1 MKLLIVTG
9 LSGAGKTQALRCL
22 EDSGYFC
29 VDNLPCEMLEG
40 FLELCRKAA
49 PPVERAAV
57 VIDSREQV
65 FRSNAE
71 QVLNILDRLPIQ
83 YHILFLE
90 CRDEVLE
97 RRYNET
103 RRRHPLSKDVRDG
116 IRAERDML
124 SGFRDRADTIID
136 TTSLKPLELAAK
148 LGILFLDDET
158 STFRLIFE
166 SFGYKRGV
174 PFEADMVLDMRFL
187 PNPFYEPALRTLSGA
202 DEAVLEYMLQ
212 DPAFLSFLE
221 QTETMLRLLI
231 PGFRRQGKRRLLV
244 AFGCTGGRHRSV
256 CAAEQMAK
264 RMRPDFDVKLVHRD
278 TTLEAN
284 DIRSRLGT

>member
-9 LSGAGKTQALRCL
+9 LSGAGKTQALRYF
-22 EDSGYFC
+22 EDAGYFC

-40 FLELCRKAA
+40 FIELCRKAA

-65 FRSNAE
+65 FRSDAE
-71 QVLNILDRLPIQ
+71 QVLRTLDKLPMQ
-83 YHILFLE
+83 CSILFLE

-103 RRRHPLSKDVRDG
+103 RRRHPLSRDVRDG

-124 SGFRDRADTIID
+124 GAFRDRADTIID
-136 TTSLKPLELAAK
+136 TTNLKPLELASK
-148 LGILFLDDET
+148 LGALFADG
-158 STFRLIFE
+158 SAAAFRLTFE

-174 PFEADMVLDMRFL
+174 PFEADMVFDMRFL
-187 PNPFYEPALRTLSGA
+187 PNPFYEPALRPLSGA
-202 DEAVLEYMLQ
+202 DAPVLDYISQ
-212 DPAFLSFLE
+212 DPAFARFLD
-221 QTETMLRLLI
+221 QTEEMLKLLI
-231 PGFRRQGKRRLLV
+231 PSFCKQGKRSLLV

-256 CAAEQMAK
+256 CAAEQMAR
-264 RMRPDFDVKLVHRD
+264 RMAAEYDVKLAHRD
-278 TTLEAN
+278 MTVEAG
-284 DIRSRLGT
+284 DINARLGN

>member
-174 PFEADMVLDMRFL
+174 PFEADMVFDMRFL

>member
-9 LSGAGKTQALRCL
+9 LSGAGKTQALRYF
-22 EDSGYFC
+22 EDAGYFC

-40 FLELCRKAA
+40 FIKLCRKAA

-65 FRSNAE
+65 FRSDAE
-71 QVLNILDRLPIQ
+71 QVLRTLDKLPMQ
-83 YHILFLE
+83 CSILFLE

-103 RRRHPLSKDVRDG
+103 RRRHPLSRDVRDG

-124 SGFRDRADTIID
+124 GAFRDRADTIID
-136 TTSLKPLELAAK
+136 TTNLKPLELASK
-148 LGILFLDDET
+148 LGALFADG
-158 STFRLIFE
+158 SAAAFRLTFE

-174 PFEADMVLDMRFL
+174 PFEADMVFDMRFL
-187 PNPFYEPALRTLSGA
+187 PNPFYEPALRPLSGA
-202 DEAVLEYMLQ
+202 DAPVLDYISQ
-212 DPAFLSFLE
+212 DPAFARFLD
-221 QTETMLRLLI
+221 QTEEMLKLLI
-231 PGFRRQGKRRLLV
+231 PSFCKQGKRSLLV

-256 CAAEQMAK
+256 CAAEQMAR
-264 RMRPDFDVKLVHRD
+264 RMAAEYDVKLAHRD
-278 TTLEAN
+278 MTVEAG
-284 DIRSRLGT
+284 DINARLGN

>member
-9 LSGAGKTQALRCL
+9 LSGAGKTQALRYF
-22 EDSGYFC
+22 EDAGYFC

-40 FLELCRKAA
+40 FIELCRKAA

-65 FRSNAE
+65 FRSDAE
-71 QVLNILDRLPIQ
+71 QVLRTLDKLPMQ
-83 YHILFLE
+83 CSILFLE

-103 RRRHPLSKDVRDG
+103 RRRHPLSRDVRDG

-124 SGFRDRADTIID
+124 GAFRDRADTIID
-136 TTSLKPLELAAK
+136 TTNLKPLELAAK
-148 LGILFLDDET
+148 LGALFADA
-158 STFRLIFE
+158 SAAAFRLTFE

-174 PFEADMVLDMRFL
+174 PFEADMVFDMRFL
-187 PNPFYEPALRTLSGA
+187 PNPFYEPALRPLSGVDA
-202 DEAVLEYMLQ
+202 PVLDYISQ
-212 DPAFLSFLE
+212 DPAFARFLD
-221 QTETMLRLLI
+221 QTEEMLKLLI
-231 PGFRRQGKRRLLV
+231 PSFCKQGKRSLLV

-256 CAAEQMAK
+256 CAAEQMAR
-264 RMRPDFDVKLVHRD
+264 RMAAEYDVKLAHRD
-278 TTLEAN
+278 TTVEAG
-284 DIRSRLGT
+284 DINARLGN